1 VAYLSRC
8 KHLCCRDGVEKP
20 PKPPKTISASTDLPS
35 QGLKV
40 AKQEKG
46 REAQRVE
53 PTQSNAAARK
63 KSSGGQSQD
72 IPVINMTNVRN
83 DDEYAKVGPRDYKSL
98 HRLHQKVNKPGPAR
112 ILPQIKPRFSY
123 TQGDQPY
130 FSFLG
135 STSGIPIGTGHVS
148 SDYGD
153 GWMDDL
159 PSTSVLLG
167 QNAHFQEGPNS
178 TSIQLLKNAPADNWP
193 ESTGAVGEEAN
204 SPFEED
210 VSDLEATLIGLD
222 DSRAMASHRF
232 ETSETSTAR
241 GQPGNNGCSFGQNDD
256 EKGRSSP
263 SLFSSAAP
271 NRAGPATTS
280 RREERLF
287 LSTDSPEKTP
297 TALKRRHA
305 MLDGD
310 LPSPGPVD
318 EPAEKRRKASGRYED
333 TAKLAE
339 GANSLHESE
348 DSSHAL
354 KASTS
359 GANQMPT
366 PERAPNGG
374 RALPEWVKDF
384 DPTFVEYFLRE
395 YGHLVEFV

>member
-1 VAYLSRC
+1 MAYVSRC
-8 KHLCCRDGVEKP
+8 KHLCCREGVEKP
-20 PKPPKTISASTDLPS
+20 PKPPKTTSASTEVPS
-35 QGLKV
+35 EGSKI

-46 REAQRVE
+46 WEARPAE
-53 PTQSNAAARK
+53 PIKSNLAARK
-63 KSSGGQSQD
+63 KSSGGQSKD
-72 IPVINMTNVRN
+72 IHVVDMTNVCD

-112 ILPQIKPRFSY
+112 ILPQIKPKFSY
-123 TQGDQPY
+123 TQGDQPQ

-135 STSGIPIGTGHVS
+135 STSRMPMDTDHTS

-167 QNAHFQEGPNS
+167 QKTHVQKGPNS
-178 TSIQLLKNAPADNWP
+178 TSTQCPVNASAERLP
-193 ESTGAVGEEAN
+193 ESTGALGEEAY

-222 DSRAMASHRF
+222 DSRTMASHRI
-232 ETSETSTAR
+232 ETSKTSAA
-241 GQPGNNGCSFGQNDD
+241 GCQPGNNGCSLGQND
-256 EKGRSSP
+256 EKRSCSP
-263 SLFSSAAP
+263 DLFSSAALDQ
-271 NRAGPATTS
+271 AGPATAS

-305 MLDGD
+305 MLDED
-310 LPSPGPVD
+310 LSSPGPVD
-318 EPAEKRRKASGRYED
+318 EPAEKRRKASGTGED
-333 TAKLAE
+333 AIELA
-339 GANSLHESE
+339 GVANSLHESE
-348 DSSHAL
+348 DSGQTL

-359 GANQMPT
+359 GAYQMPT
-366 PERAPNGG
+366 PERVSNGG
-374 RALPEWVKDF
+374 RPLPDWVKDF
-384 DPTFVEYFLRE
+384 SPTFVEYFLRE